1 MKCHDVELLISAKID
16 GEVTTSEWREAEQHI
31 ADCKHCTE
39 LLALFEQSNS
49 FVQANSASFEPS
61 RDLWAGI
68 AEQLRTPARSQ
79 WYQRWAIRAREFW
92 HDQFAKHDAGWRYGL
107 IGFATA
113 TVLFVFIIFA
123 WDVRFDAGDQPQG
136 FGLEQQDVLQLQAF
150 ADLPREQGLALYQ
163 RAVVLQDLQR
173 YFSQAGLLLMEI
185 KNSDARSNRQM
196 LENIRT
202 TSKALLDETVVIKK
216 ELEKPELAL
225 VREVVEQI
233 ETALFD
239 VANIQEDAAAD
250 DFELIK
256 ASILRKDLLIKIE
269 IIDLKKLA
277 QPPPDIESEQPARR
291 DASSQI

>member
-1 MKCHDVELLISAKID
+1 
-16 GEVTTSEWREAEQHI
+16 
-31 ADCKHCTE
+31 
-39 LLALFEQSNS
+39 
-49 FVQANSASFEPS
+49 
-61 RDLWAGI
+61 
-68 AEQLRTPARSQ
+68 
-79 WYQRWAIRAREFW
+79 
-92 HDQFAKHDAGWRYGL
+92 
-107 IGFATA
+107 
-113 TVLFVFIIFA
+113 
-123 WDVRFDAGDQPQG
+123 
-136 FGLEQQDVLQLQAF
+136 
-150 ADLPREQGLALYQ
+150 
-163 RAVVLQDLQR
+163 
-173 YFSQAGLLLMEI
+173 
-185 KNSDARSNRQM
+185 M